1 MSVDMNKAIDLRSKC
16 GHFRILVIGRANAGK
31 TTLLKRVC
39 GSADGP
45 EIFDPKG
52 KKIKLTTFEGSAARG
67 LHDIENQLIFKNNPQ
82 FIFHDSRGFESGS
95 IDETK
100 KVKDFI
106 ATRARSNTLSEH
118 LHAIWYCF
126 LTDTNRPLLKAE
138 EDFFNLDVTRK
149 VPLIAIFT
157 KFDGLITKAF
167 NQLRNS
173 GASWV
178 EARKLQAQR
187 AQEMLDTEFIG
198 RLKLMTFPPSTYVQL
213 DDMRKETSSC
223 IELIEKTANAIT
235 DDILR
240 LLFVSVQQNNIDL
253 CIELA
258 LDK

>member
-1 MSVDMNKAIDLRSKC
+1 MSVDMNKAINLRSKC

-39 GSADGP
+39 GSTDDP
-45 EIFDPKG
+45 EIFGPKG
-52 KKIKLTTFEGSAARG
+52 KKLKLTVVEGSAARG
-67 LHDIENQLIFKNNPQ
+67 LNDIENQLIFKSNPQ

-100 KVKDFI
+100 KTWTQI
-106 ATRARSNTLSEH
+106 GN
-118 LHAIWYCF
+118 
-126 LTDTNRPLLKAE
+126 TNRLD
-138 EDFFNLDVTRK
+138 DFFNFDVTGK

-157 KFDGLITKAF
+157 KSDGLVTKAF
-167 NQLRNS
+167 NKLKAS

-187 AQEMLDTEFIG
+187 AQEMLDTYFIE
-198 RLKLMTFPPSTYVQL
+198 RLKLMDIPSLHLY
-213 DDMRKETSSC
+213 MRKETSSC
-223 IELIEKTANAIT
+223 IELIEKTAKAVT